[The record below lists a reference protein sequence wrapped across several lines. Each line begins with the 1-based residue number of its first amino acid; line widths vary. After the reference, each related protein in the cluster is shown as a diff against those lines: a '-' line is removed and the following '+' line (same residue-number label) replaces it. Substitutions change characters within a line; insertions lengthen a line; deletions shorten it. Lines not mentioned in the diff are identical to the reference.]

1 MPSRK
6 RKRFWNVECTSFPDE
21 TPLQLKKSNV
31 RTSGAATSVS
41 NAWLRCGDGF
51 QSTSV
56 QESLRPT
63 DKKSRIKKHLGALL
77 TSAECAGGSAAAESS
92 KEAEGIT
99 WTSSGSDFS
108 DDGNKTLV
116 PRLQTKKNHASEI
129 EDLPSSHEDR
139 SNEDDLEFIDWE
151 QDSDSTD
158 RCDGSEKDNSSLEI
172 SDSDS
177 CTNLNSLRV
186 KEEDDG
192 NDVLCK
198 RGFQHIFVRVP
209 GTLCSVKSR
218 GDVGCWPP
226 ANLGQVHSNQFQWRL
241 PLPEPCQ
248 SCLSM
253 TALTE
258 ISEYSSDND
267 SVGEGGTG
275 LVTTTPGSTKS
286 LQSRA
291 GVDTGDITARPASEW
306 LRSAEALLS
315 TPRKQAGKAPRAL
328 TESVKKRKL
337 LRGGLAERLCQLQ
350 NRERSAIS
358 FWRHQCI
365 SDAKIPS
372 DKSGVLIVKILE
384 MLEECTIQVAI
395 CQQLEQSPDSIS
407 SKDAV
412 INAREPILKVL
423 FARETAAHLKS
434 RPQDVIHIYP
444 PWQKLIL
451 RNADVP
457 VIMNTYFSEKVL
469 PSEHSETREKTYG
482 LTKMLIRKNIISLAE
497 VFRLDD
503 VDDESHEQTS
513 DNQVACAPQIC
524 NNYDSEKHPLAQSAV
539 NDSLLEMVESQG
551 AVGWKEAHVRV
562 VIQRVYCLP
571 ARGYGSHVQGN
582 KPLCATPII
591 NSDPPNVRLCLLV
604 QDAYGMFSEVQLQPL
619 NSVDDVEQY
628 CRRWEGK
635 FCCLAGMKTLQRTT
649 RGRALGLFSLIESLW
664 PPVVP
669 VKVPGQSQ
677 ESEAMTTNLA
687 PPSFCY
693 ILTVQSGEVHVEVDE
708 EEQISNLY
716 QPPAV
721 HGLKEILRMDGC
733 NKRCSFWAQV
743 LYLRLQT
750 KQRVPINQREICLF
764 VTDSTLQNVVHMIPK
779 VVAVSVAASCVLSAE
794 ITEALSVTSQLVFFK
809 DALWGNGRIIC
820 VERTVLLLQKPLLY
834 SAAVADLSEL
844 TGPVR
849 LDELDSTTQANSIC
863 AVRGTVVGV
872 NESTAFSWPTC
883 DRCGNGKLELCPQDR
898 GLLYCSQCS
907 EVVISPVLKMQ
918 LEVFLSC
925 SSRPQSTVKV
935 KLLQKTISSLL
946 MSSASENGSYEVQS
960 VLGKEVGLLN
970 CYVRSVTSHPNCIA
984 LEEIVLLEAAARH

>member
-21 TPLQLKKSNV
+21 APLQLKKSNV
-31 RTSGAATSVS
+31 RTSVAATSVS

-56 QESLRPT
+56 LESLRPT
-63 DKKSRIKKHLGALL
+63 DKKSRIKKNLGALL
-77 TSAECAGGSAAAESS
+77 TSAECTAGSAAAGSS

-116 PRLQTKKNHASEI
+116 PRLQTKKIYASKI
-129 EDLPSSHEDR
+129 EDLPSSDEDR
-139 SNEDDLEFIDWE
+139 SSEDDLELIDWE
-151 QDSDSTD
+151 KDSDSTN

-177 CTNLNSLRV
+177 CTYLNSLPV
-186 KEEDDG
+186 QEGNDG

-198 RGFQHIFVRVP
+198 
-209 GTLCSVKSR
+209 
-218 GDVGCWPP
+218 
-226 ANLGQVHSNQFQWRL
+226 
-241 PLPEPCQ
+241 
-248 SCLSM
+248 

-286 LQSRA
+286 LQLKA
-291 GVDTGDITARPASEW
+291 GVDTGDVTARPASEW
-306 LRSAEALLS
+306 LRSAQALLS
-315 TPRKQAGKAPRAL
+315 TPGKQAGKAPRAL
-328 TESVKKRKL
+328 VESVKKRKL
-337 LRGGLAERLCQLQ
+337 LRGGLAERLCRLQ

-365 SDAKIPS
+365 SDGKIPS

-384 MLEECTIQVAI
+384 MFEECTIQVAI
-395 CQQLEQSPDSIS
+395 CQQLEQSPATVS

-412 INAREPILKVL
+412 INAGEPILKVL

-469 PSEHSETREKTYG
+469 PSEHSETREKTSG

-497 VFRLDD
+497 TFRLDD
-503 VDDESHEQTS
+503 ADDELHQQTP
-513 DNQVACAPQIC
+513 DNQVACAPQIH
-524 NNYDSEKHPLAQSAV
+524 NNCDSKKHPLAQSAV

-551 AVGWKEAHVRV
+551 AVGWREAQVRV

-571 ARGYGSHVQGN
+571 AREGYGSHIQGN
-582 KPLCATPII
+582 KPLCATPVI

-619 NSVDDVEQY
+619 NSADDVEQY

-635 FCCLAGMKTLQRTT
+635 FCCLAGMKILQRAT

-677 ESEAMTTNLA
+677 DSEMAAINLG

-693 ILTVQSGEVHVEVDE
+693 ILTVQSGEIHVEVDE

-721 HGLKEILRMDGC
+721 HGLKAILQMDGC
-733 NKRCSFWAQV
+733 NERCSFWAQV

-750 KQRVPINQREICLF
+750 KQSVPTNQREICLF

-779 VVAVSVAASCVLSAE
+779 VVAVSVAASCVLSTE
-794 ITEALSVTSQLVFFK
+794 ITEALSVTSQLIFFK
-809 DALWGNGRIIC
+809 DALWGNGKIIC

-834 SAAVADLSEL
+834 SAAGADLSEL

-898 GLLYCSQCS
+898 GSLYCNQCS

-970 CYVRSVTSHPNCIA
+970 CYVRSVTSRPNCIA